1 MVAAYEPWFMIMI
14 MLPYMLLCSEAV
26 LMCTYLQFFET
37 CFCFG
42 FTLWLR
48 KVTPPVML
56 AVILRCLLVITYLF
70 EWLTTISWCDV
81 LGFADLPLAQGVRL
95 VLYFNQLPN
104 E

>member
-1 MVAAYEPWFMIMI
+1 MVAVYEPWFMIMI
-14 MLPYMLLCSEAV
+14 MLPYMLLCSKAV
-26 LMCTYLQFFET
+26 LMCIYLHFFET

-70 EWLTTISWCDV
+70 EWLIMISCCGV
-81 LGFADLPLAQGVRL
+81 LGFADLPLAQGAKL
-95 VLYFNQLPN
+95 VLCFN
-104 E
+104 